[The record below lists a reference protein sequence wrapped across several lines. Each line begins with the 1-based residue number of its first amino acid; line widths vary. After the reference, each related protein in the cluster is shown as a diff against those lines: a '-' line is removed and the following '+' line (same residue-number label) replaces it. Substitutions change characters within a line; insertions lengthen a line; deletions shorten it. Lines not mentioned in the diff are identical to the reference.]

1 MKTEL
6 IRANGQSFA
15 CLSQGSGPKVLLL
28 HGFPDI
34 ATTWS
39 HQMDALAQ
47 AGYCAVAPYLRGYPP
62 SSVPSGGF
70 FDKATLVQ
78 DLAALI
84 ETVGGGEPLHFVG
97 QDWGAIIGYA
107 LCAARPQLIRKAV
120 LMAVPHPEVVAQHL
134 LEPKHIQ
141 RSFHWWFFQQPNF
154 PEAALRANDM
164 AFIDF
169 LWRDWCAPGHQDTAH
184 IAHVKAC
191 LQQPGALEAAL
202 GYYRAMFDPQR
213 ADPALA
219 ALRADMA
226 RPIAV
231 PTLALCGA
239 QDLRAEL
246 MTDQA
251 RYFSGEYKYQEVDGA
266 GHFLHREQPLTV
278 NRLVLDWLA

>member
-1 MKTEL
+1 VKTEH
-6 IRANGQSFA
+6 IRANGQTFA
-15 CLSQGSGPKVLLL
+15 CLSHGSGPKVLLL

-39 HQMDALAQ
+39 HQMEALAQ

-84 ETVGGGEPLHFVG
+84 EGLGGGEPLHFVG

-107 LCAARPQLIRKAV
+107 LCAARPELIRKAV

-141 RSFHWWFFQQPNF
+141 RSFHWWFFQQPHF

-184 IAHVKAC
+184 IAQVKQC

-213 ADPALA
+213 ADPVLA

-251 RYFSGEYKYQEVDGA
+251 RYFSGEYAYQEVDGA
-266 GHFLHREQPLTV
+266 GHFLHREQPLAV
-278 NRLVLDWLA
+278 NRWVLDWLA